1 MSNRSNVTKQKLLD
15 AATTIIMD
23 HGVHQLTL
31 EEVASIAG
39 VSKGGLLYHYPSKEA
54 LLTAIVERLQTEQN
68 DLYEALQRE
77 GYGPVEAFVRLFDE
91 TKLHPERSPIQID
104 VEKMIAFLTLF
115 AVDQAYAER
124 WKQDLD
130 TFFEQFYQSSDPVET
145 MIIRYALE
153 GMMLSEHFGVGVPP
167 LELKQDVIHRLLARA
182 KTIDEQ
188 KHTPQGE

>member
-15 AATTIIMD
+15 AATDIIMN

-31 EEVASIAG
+31 DEVAKTAG

-54 LLTAIVERLQTEQN
+54 LMTAMVERLQQEQN
-68 DLYEALQRE
+68 ELYASLQQE

-91 TKLHPERSPIQID
+91 TKLHPERAAIQID

-115 AVDQAYAER
+115 EVDQEYANR
-124 WKQDLD
+124 WKHDLD
-130 TFFEQFYQSSDPVET
+130 TFFAQFQQTADPVET

-153 GMMLSEHFGVGVPP
+153 GMMMSEHFGVGVPP
-167 LELKQDVIHRLLARA
+167 TELKQAIIARLIERA
-182 KTIDEQ
+182 HDIDCES
-188 KHTPQGE
+188 